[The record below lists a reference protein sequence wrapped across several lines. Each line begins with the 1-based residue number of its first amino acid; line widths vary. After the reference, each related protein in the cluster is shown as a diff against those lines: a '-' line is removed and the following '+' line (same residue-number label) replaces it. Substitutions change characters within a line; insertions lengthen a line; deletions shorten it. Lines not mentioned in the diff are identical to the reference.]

1 MERADHAQD
10 LLGIA
15 DALPGGCVGLSF
27 QFFEV
32 LRVGG
37 GEGVDPAELAVL
49 HDVTELVGPEVDL
62 RRLRDL
68 RERDQVPDRDGVVA
82 SHRLTEACL

>member
-1 MERADHAQD
+1 MDRADHGQD

-15 DALPGGCVGLSF
+15 DALPGGGSRLAF
-27 QFFEV
+27 QLLEV

-37 GEGVDPAELAVL
+37 REGVDPAELAVL
-49 HDVTELVGPEVDL
+49 HDVAELVGPEVDL

-68 RERDQVPDRDGVVA
+68 RERDQVPDRDGVVP
-82 SHRLTEACL
+82 SRRLSEAGL